1 MRRLQNEIDLYV
13 TVVECNSRYMK
24 YPLGRRDEFLGKI
37 VNDLLTHGAA
47 DLSLRPLAERVGT
60 SARLLMYHF
69 DSKEQLVAAALAEV
83 RRHIGASLHARA
95 SEVRPET
102 LRELVGMVWDWATEA
117 PNQRYFRLLF
127 EVDGLA
133 MFDRLSFSEEVRRAN
148 SAVWITLIDGAAS
161 RLTQGGDLFSAHSTL
176 ILGTFTG
183 LLQDFLST
191 GDRPR
196 TTQALN
202 ALIDLISKGRN
213 APAQTEGRPS

>member
-1 MRRLQNEIDLYV
+1 MTD
-13 TVVECNSRYMK
+13 
-24 YPLGRRDEFLGKI
+24 PPDRRDELLGKI
-37 VNDLLTHGAA
+37 VDDLLTRGAA
-47 DLSLRPLAERVGT
+47 DLSLRPLAERVGS
-60 SARLLMYHF
+60 SARLLIYHF

-95 SEVRPET
+95 SEIRPET
-102 LRELVGMVWDWATEA
+102 LRDLVQMVWDWATET
-117 PNQRYFRLLF
+117 PNQSYFRLLF

-148 SAVWITLIDGAAS
+148 GAVWITLIDRAAG
-161 RLTQGGDLFSAHSTL
+161 RLTHGGDLFSANSTL

-191 GDRPR
+191 GDRAR

-202 ALIDLISKGRN
+202 ALVDLISECRN
-213 APAQTEGRPS
+213 APAPTEGRLP

>member
-1 MRRLQNEIDLYV
+1 MNE
-13 TVVECNSRYMK
+13 
-24 YPLGRRDEFLGKI
+24 PLDRRDELLGKI
-37 VNDLLTHGAA
+37 VDDLLARGAA
-47 DLSLRPLAERVGT
+47 DLSLRPLAERVGS
-60 SARLLMYHF
+60 SARLLIYHF

-83 RRHIGASLHARA
+83 RGHIGGSLHARA

-102 LRELVGMVWDWATEA
+102 LRDLIRMVWDWATEA
-117 PNQRYFRLLF
+117 SNQRYFRLLF

-133 MFDRLSFSEEVRRAN
+133 MFERLNFSEDVRRAN
-148 SAVWITLIDGAAS
+148 SAVWITLIDRAAS

-176 ILGTFTG
+176 ILGAFTG

-202 ALIDLISKGRN
+202 ALIELIS
-213 APAQTEGRPS
+213 EGRLS